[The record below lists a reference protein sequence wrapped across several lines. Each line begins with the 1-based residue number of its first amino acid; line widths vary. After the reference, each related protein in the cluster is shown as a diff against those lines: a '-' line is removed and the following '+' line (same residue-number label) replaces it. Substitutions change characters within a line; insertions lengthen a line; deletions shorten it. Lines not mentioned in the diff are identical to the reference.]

1 MTEEINY
8 KELCEEFYK
17 SLKNFRGTLSSNQ
30 TNVLEKY
37 EDLHKPKMT
46 RDKSYGGGVY
56 DIELVN
62 YDKQQYALFWN
73 NWYILESGK
82 LYQVVSERCIDELNE
97 AYKEYK
103 NQK

>member
-8 KELCEEFYK
+8 KELCEELYLT
-17 SLKNFRGTLSSNQ
+17 LKESPWSRGYENC
-30 TNVLEKY
+30 NRVIKKY

-46 RDKSYGGGVY
+46 RYSNGAVY

-62 YDKQQYALFWN
+62 YDKQLYALFWN
-73 NWYILESGK
+73 NWYALESGK
-82 LYQVVSERCIDELNE
+82 LYDIRVPIFVDELNE

-103 NQK
+103 NKK

>member
-1 MTEEINY
+1 MTEDINY
-8 KELCEEFYK
+8 KELCEELYLT
-17 SLKNFRGTLSSNQ
+17 LKENPWFRGYENC
-30 TNVLEKY
+30 NRVIKKY

-62 YDKQQYALFWN
+62 YDKQLYALFWN

-82 LYQVVSERCIDELNE
+82 LYQVSERCIDELNE

-103 NQK
+103 NKK